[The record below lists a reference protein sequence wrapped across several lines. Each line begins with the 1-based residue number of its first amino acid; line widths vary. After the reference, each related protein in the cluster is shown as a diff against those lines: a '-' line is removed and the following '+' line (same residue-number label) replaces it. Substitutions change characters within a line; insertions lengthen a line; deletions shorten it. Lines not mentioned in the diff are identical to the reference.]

1 MGGGEGR
8 PHWEQQLGGKDTIF
22 RKYDRAADHRP
33 CAAASFCAPFA
44 GRGYPPLPSAF
55 PSSAGDQEHE
65 LSPAASPAL
74 ASSPQP
80 SAARRESAGPPRT
93 RSPGGGEAEDR
104 GRAANGATTEAM
116 PVAADLDRE
125 LLLEIA

>member
-55 PSSAGDQEHE
+55 PDNLNETNRRRKFTWMPCNDSDLPSTISAKLPSETQVDSSHE
-65 LSPAASPAL
+65 PPD
-74 ASSPQP
+74 SSGVQP
-80 SAARRESAGPPRT
+80 SFIF
-93 RSPGGGEAEDR
+93 GG
-104 GRAANGATTEAM
+104 
-116 PVAADLDRE
+116 
-125 LLLEIA
+125 I